1 MVLLF
6 LNFMVFGFRIF
17 GLFVDIEEVVFE
29 IFVIFCLLIV
39 FFMVGWLMV

>member
-6 LNFMVFGFRIF
+6 LNCMVFGFRIF

-39 FFMVGWLMV
+39 FLMVGWLMV